1 MNGRWLGGVAYRTS
15 ELGRV
20 VERLLVDIDNYAWN
34 GAVAAVEV
42 VDDVDYVLRRIGTV
56 VDVVLK

>member
-1 MNGRWLGGVAYRTS
+1 MAYRTS